1 MTKFS
6 LLQQNTFHR
15 IYLEAEPAS
24 LRGHHVVLLE
34 LVQLQ
39 LDAVMVVAAEVV
51 GSTTGW
57 VGALSFSLDLPGK
70 SESDRWI

>member
-1 MTKFS
+1 MM
-6 LLQQNTFHR
+6 
-15 IYLEAEPAS
+15 
-24 LRGHHVVLLE
+24 LE

-57 VGALSFSLDLPGK
+57 AGAWSFSLDLPGK
-70 SESDRWI
+70 SESDHWI